1 MATNLT
7 AFLSQNALKI
17 ENTKVIVS
25 KRFLDEN
32 KKPIEWEVRALNAG
46 EDEDIRKSATRK
58 IPVPGRRGQYQPE
71 TDINLYLAKMAAA
84 CTVFPNLLDAELQDS
99 YKVKTPEDL
108 LRAMLTSGEYADYL
122 QTIQNMNGYDVSTEE
137 MVGEAKN

>member
-7 AFLSQNALKI
+7 AFLSQNAVAV
-17 ENTKVIVS
+17 ENTKMVVS

-32 KKPIEWEVRALNAG
+32 KKPIAWEVRALNAG

-71 TDINLYLAKMAAA
+71 TDINLYLARMAAA
-84 CTVFPNLLDAELQDS
+84 CTVFPNLMDAELQDS

-108 LRAMLTSGEYADYL
+108 LRAMLTSGEYAEYL
-122 QTIQNMNGYDVSTEE
+122 QTIQGMNGYDTSTEE
-137 MVGEAKN
+137 LVDEAKN

>member
-1 MATNLT
+1 MANTLT
-7 AFLSQNALKI
+7 AFLSQNAVKI
-17 ENTKVIVS
+17 ENTKVVVS
-25 KRFLDEN
+25 KRFVDEN
-32 KKPIEWEVRALNAG
+32 NKPIQWEIRALNAG

-84 CTVFPNLLDAELQDS
+84 CTVFPNLFDAELQDS

-108 LRAMLTSGEYADYL
+108 LRAMLTSGEYADFL

-137 MVGEAKN
+137 LVEDAKN